1 MKKVTEQIG
10 KTVEEAIRKGLE
22 ELKVARDDVIVEV
35 LEEPEQGGLL
45 GVLSS
50 KHAKVRIIV
59 DKKIDKEEAESTITK
74 VKQILDDIFN
84 ITGEKIEYKFEI
96 GDNQLNVT
104 IDSEDAAH
112 LIGYKGKTIESFQ
125 SLLNS
130 ILQKQD
136 ESYSKIFLEINGYK
150 KKKEEKLKFLARK
163 MADNVIKY
171 RKPIK
176 LEPMSPYE
184 RMIVHK
190 ELALR
195 KDIVTES
202 YGEEPRRYVMIKKKF

>member
-22 ELKVARDDVIVEV
+22 ELKVSRDDVLVEI

-50 KHAKVRIIV
+50 KHAKVRLVV
-59 DKKIDKEEAESTITK
+59 DKKIDKKEAEDTIIKVKEILETIFSITK
-74 VKQILDDIFN
+74 ENF
-84 ITGEKIEYKFEI
+84 ECKFEI
-96 GDNQLNVT
+96 GENQLNVT

-112 LIGYKGKTIESFQ
+112 LIGYRGKTIESIQ
-125 SLLNS
+125 SLINS

-150 KKKEEKLKFLARK
+150 KKKEDKIRFLARK
-163 MADNVIKY
+163 MADNVVKY

-190 ELALR
+190 ELSLR